1 MLLLRLSMRCI
12 APVVATLAAALPSA
26 AAGETGGIQSS
37 QVPAR
42 IVVSGMV
49 PDEATKLKVIAGVR
63 GIYGEQS
70 IIDQILVGG
79 VQAPRNWTSNVEAL
93 IGPQLKSISKGTL
106 AIEGTAV
113 SIRGEVSDASTRQA
127 IEKQMTAKLQHGYAF
142 TNGLRV
148 SATSQAVLDRALDSR
163 VIEFEHGSAML
174 TPAGMRI
181 IDEMADAMR
190 RMSGAKV
197 EVIGHTD
204 SVGNPASNLALSR
217 ARADSVKTYLV
228 KKGIATELISTS
240 GMGADHPI
248 ANNATEEGRKRNRRI
263 EFRAAQ

>member
-1 MLLLRLSMRCI
+1 MPLLRLSMRCI
-12 APVVATLAAALPSA
+12 APVVATLAAALPAA
-26 AAGETGGIQSS
+26 AAGENGAIQSS

-49 PDEATKLKVIAGVR
+49 PDDATKLKIIAGVR
-63 GIYGEQS
+63 AVYGDQP

-79 VQAPRNWTSNVEAL
+79 VQAPPNWTGNVEAL
-93 IGPQLKSISKGTL
+93 ISPQLKSIAKGTL

-113 SIRGEVSDASTRQA
+113 SIRGEVSDVSTRQA

-142 TNGLRV
+142 KNGLRV
-148 SATSQAVLDRALDSR
+148 AATSQAVLDRALDSR

-181 IDEMADAMR
+181 IDEMADAMTR
-190 RMSGAKV
+190 LSAAKV

-204 SVGNPASNLALSR
+204 SVGNPAANLALSR

>member
-1 MLLLRLSMRCI
+1 MHLLRLSMLCI
-12 APVVATLAAALPSA
+12 APVVATLTAALPA
-26 AAGETGGIQSS
+26 AATAEPGGNQTSH
-37 QVPAR
+37 VPAR

-49 PDEATKLKVIAGVR
+49 PDEATKLKVIESVR

-70 IIDQILVGG
+70 IVDQILVGD
-79 VQAPRNWTSNVEAL
+79 VQAPPNWTSNVEAL

-113 SIRGEVSDASTRQA
+113 SIRGEVGDASTRQA
-127 IEKQMTAKLQHGYAF
+127 IEKQMTSKLQHGYGF
-142 TNGLRV
+142 KNGLRV
-148 SATSQAVLDRALDSR
+148 SATSQSVLDRTLDSR

-190 RMSGAKV
+190 RMSAAKV

-240 GMGADHPI
+240 GMGAGHPI
-248 ANNATEEGRKRNRRI
+248 ANNATEDGRKRNRRI